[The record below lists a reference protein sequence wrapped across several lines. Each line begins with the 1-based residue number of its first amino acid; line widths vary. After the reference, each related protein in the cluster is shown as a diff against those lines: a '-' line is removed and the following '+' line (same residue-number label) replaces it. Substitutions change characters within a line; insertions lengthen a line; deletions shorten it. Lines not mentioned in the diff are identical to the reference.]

1 MTAVTHPRTPAIDL
15 SPFRGGR
22 FYIWLTLFALA
33 LAAFSLLYPSTPSY
47 DPWSWLVWG
56 HEILH
61 GSLHIAGGSSWK
73 PLPVIFTTVLAL
85 FGSAQPNLWLL
96 IARAGAV
103 LSVLLTAKL
112 AIRITWALTLRGRE
126 DGWFTALGLGGRL
139 ATIAPSLLAGGIALV
154 GTTFTNS
161 FPGNMLL
168 GYSEGVMVAATL
180 IAVERAW
187 DGHHRQA
194 FALGLLPSLDRPE
207 FWVIWG
213 PYGLWL
219 MWRDRRAI
227 PLVVGLGVLMLLLW
241 VVPQKLGGGSV
252 TGLGSHALH
261 NHSHSS
267 AIFSSFPLWTEMSQ
281 KVWPLVLERV
291 EFAALIQMAVT
302 VYLVA
307 RARGRLGGW
316 WNSIRDHGA
325 AVAAALAST
334 AGFLWWV
341 LISIETQAGFAGNPR
356 YAILGVM
363 LVYIGG
369 ASAYGWACVGIARL
383 LGIAAQRGWLP
394 RWGAG
399 WGQRATAGTVV
410 MLAVYLFVPTW
421 FTHRMLTIQSI
432 RYDVRYQAQL
442 REGVSSLIAEAGGAK
457 RVMACGSVMAENY
470 QVTMVAWYLGVPI
483 RWIQASGDKTR
494 VPKVKLGPN
503 VVFQNSATS
512 GAPLYPTPAVMAAWE
527 RGGSHYRVL
536 RRYPVTMY
544 MDCAP
549 YSKT

>member
-1 MTAVTHPRTPAIDL
+1 MTAVTSPRAPL
-15 SPFRGGR
+15 SGLSLFRGGR
-22 FYIWLTLFALA
+22 FYIWLTLLALA
-33 LAAFSLLYPSTPSY
+33 LAGLSLLYPSTPSY
-47 DPWSWLVWG
+47 DPWSWLIWG
-56 HEILH
+56 REIFH

-73 PLPVIFTTVLAL
+73 PLPVIFTTVLAA

-103 LSVLLTAKL
+103 ISVLMTAKL
-112 AIRITWALTLRGRE
+112 AMRITWALTVRRRG
-126 DGWFTALGLGGRL
+126 DGWFASLGIGGRS
-139 ATIAPSLLAGGIALV
+139 AAVAPSLLAGAIALV
-154 GTTFTNS
+154 CTTFTAS

-180 IAVERAW
+180 IAAERAW

-194 FALGLLPSLDRPE
+194 FALGIIPSLDRPE
-207 FWVIWG
+207 FWIIWG

-227 PLVVGLGVLMLLLW
+227 PLVLGLGVLMLLLW
-241 VVPQKLGGGSV
+241 VVPQKLGGGTVHSLI
-252 TGLGSHALH
+252 THPRK
-261 NHSHSS
+261 NHSHTS
-267 AIFSSFPLWTEMSQ
+267 AIFSSFPLWTEMST

-307 RARGRLGGW
+307 RARQRLGGW
-316 WNSIRDHGA
+316 WNSVRDHGA

-363 LVYIGG
+363 LVYVGG
-369 ASAYGWACVGIARL
+369 ASAYGWACLGLARV
-383 LGIAAQRGWLP
+383 LGVAGQRLSP
-394 RWGAG
+394 RLGAG
-399 WGQRATAGTVV
+399 WGQRAAAGTVA
-410 MLAVYLFVPTW
+410 MLAVFIFVPTW
-421 FTHRMLTIQSI
+421 FTHRMLTIKSI

-442 REGVSSLIAEAGGAK
+442 RDAISSLIARAGGAK
-457 RVMACGSVMAENY
+457 RVMACGSVMTENY
-470 QVTMVAWYLGVPI
+470 QVTMAAWYLGVRI
-483 RWIQASGDKTR
+483 SYVQSAGDKSR
-494 VPKVKLGPN
+494 RAKKELGPN
-503 VVFQNSATS
+503 VVFQSPITS
-512 GAPLYPTPAVMAAWE
+512 GSPLYPTPAEIKAWE
-527 RGGSHYRVL
+527 QGGSHYSVSRH
-536 RRYPVTMY
+536 YPVTLY
-544 MDCAP
+544 MDCSP

>member
-1 MTAVTHPRTPAIDL
+1 MTAVTQPRTPAAGFSL
-15 SPFRGGR
+15 LRGGR
-22 FYIWLTLFALA
+22 AYIWLALAALA
-33 LAAFSLLYPSTPSY
+33 LAAISLLYPSTPSY

-56 HEILH
+56 REILH

-103 LSVLLTAKL
+103 LSVLMTAKL
-112 AIRITWALTLRGRE
+112 AIRITWALTVRGRQ
-126 DGWFTALGLGGRL
+126 DGWFAGLGLGGRL
-139 ATIAPSLLAGGIALV
+139 AACGPSTLAGAIALV
-154 GTTFTNS
+154 CTTFTAS

-180 IAVERAW
+180 IAAERAW

-194 FALGLLPSLDRPE
+194 FALGIIPSLDRPE

-219 MWRDRRAI
+219 MWRDRRTI

-252 TGLGSHALH
+252 TGLGKHALN
-261 NHSHSS
+261 NHSRSS
-267 AIFSSFPLWTEMSQ
+267 AIFSSFPLWTEMST

-307 RARGRLGGW
+307 RARQRLGGW
-316 WNSIRDHGA
+316 WNSVRNHGA
-325 AVAAALAST
+325 AVAAAIAST

-369 ASAYGWACVGIARL
+369 ASAYGWACLGLARL
-383 LGIAAQRGWLP
+383 LRVGGKRLAP

-399 WGQRATAGTVV
+399 WGQRAAAGTVA
-410 MLAVYLFVPTW
+410 MLAVFIFVPTW
-421 FTHRMLTIQSI
+421 FTHRMITIRSI

-442 REGVSSLIAEAGGAK
+442 RQGIAAVIRQAGGAK

-470 QVTMVAWYLGVPI
+470 QVTMVAWYLDVPI
-483 RWIQASGDKTR
+483 RWIQSSGDKTR
-494 VPKVKLGPN
+494 VPNVKLGPN
-503 VVFQNSATS
+503 VVVQDSATS
-512 GAPLYPTPAVMAAWE
+512 GAPLYPTPEVIAAWE
-527 RGGSHYRVL
+527 RGGSKYRVISHH
-536 RRYPVTMY
+536 PVTMY
-544 MDCAP
+544 MDCSP
-549 YSKT
+549 YSPT